1 VPKINSKKTTYRGSP
16 KAITSSANKAGA
28 SSGSSKSTKK
38 KSDEIE
44 RYHVIKEK
52 LEDINEELDRISE
65 AKDRAFGKS
74 KIDLMEQ
81 EVAEYDELIAK
92 QKEYIAEIQSYYNSD
107 TATMRGYGANIENGI
122 ITNYDALVGKYV
134 DMYNAGS
141 IDDDG
146 YEAFKDALSNFE
158 ESSDLL
164 SEQTDELIKL
174 QNEKID
180 KLLAIVDEKVNLQLE
195 LNNDEME
202 YFDFLLET
210 VADDAADAAEAIGLL
225 GKKVSDLLENN
236 EAYVQGIKDT
246 LGVYGV
252 TAQEA
257 QGVLDGTADV
267 NALVEKYGIDA
278 QGVEQL
284 KEYRDGLMDVAKE
297 LISLREEVYVKL
309 NEVLDEFNEKMDNQ
323 INKIEQAQTL
333 MDHYKNIIDIIG
345 KDKLGISDGVLKR
358 MSDITVS
365 NATGSLTI
373 ARQKKEENLKA
384 LQEAQDAYQDV
395 LQTGSEEDIKLMEEQ
410 LEELEDKVAD
420 ATESWASSFESAIQV
435 IQEAFTDAIQA
446 AANRFDKTMAGT
458 YGNLEDLQDAYD
470 KQKNLDD
477 LTLDTYE
484 KIYQLNK
491 LNRDITNS
499 IDDTDNIAGKQQLLE
514 LQKEIN
520 DAQAST
526 TEMTQYEVDFL
537 QKKYDLYLAQIALE
551 EAQNAKNQVRMNRD
565 NEGNWS
571 YVYTADASATADAQQ
586 SYEDKLYE
594 LEKLNQDYIDTMQE
608 QLLTSFAQYKE
619 EIAALN
625 LTDEERAALLEEY
638 WNTLT
643 EKYELYLNGALE
655 DASWI
660 TDQVIGLDHELIDSY
675 DETYLA
681 KFTDTTSMMELDEE
695 FKQASQQMISEVNA
709 AYTEF
714 ENNTEMVMD
723 AAGTSTTNFASTVE
737 DNMNSTVQ
745 KTEEAKNAASELQDE
760 YSDAFSN
767 AADSVSSFA
776 QNYAKQM
783 QTVITNTATSVDS
796 INSLIKAIAN
806 LEGTTAN
813 TVSAVYGKVTTAA
826 NNAIAYGNEKL
837 DSVKEN
843 SEPEEEP
850 DTAKK
855 VTYVYSNGK
864 GFT

>member
-1 VPKINSKKTTYRGSP
+1 MLEVV
-16 KAITSSANKAGA
+16 
-28 SSGSSKSTKK
+28 
-38 KSDEIE
+38 DE
-44 RYHVIKEK
+44 
-52 LEDINEELDRISE
+52 
-65 AKDRAFGKS
+65 
-74 KIDLMEQ
+74 
-81 EVAEYDELIAK
+81 
-92 QKEYIAEIQSYYNSD
+92 
-107 TATMRGYGANIENGI
+107 
-122 ITNYDALVGKYV
+122 
-134 DMYNAGS
+134 
-141 IDDDG
+141 
-146 YEAFKDALSNFE
+146 
-158 ESSDLL
+158 
-164 SEQTDELIKL
+164 KL
-174 QNEKID
+174 QNT
-180 KLLAIVDEKVNLQLE
+180 LE

-297 LISLREEVYVKL
+297 LISLREEVYAKL

-333 MDHYKNIIDIIG
+333 MDHYKNIIDIVG

-365 NATGSLTI
+365 NATGSLSI

-384 LQEAQDAYQDV
+384 LQEAQDAYQKV
-395 LQTGSEEDIKLMEEQ
+395 LQTESEEDIKLMEEQ

-446 AANRFDKTMAGT
+446 AADKFDETMAGT

-470 KQKNLDD
+470 KQKSLDD

-619 EIAALN
+619 EIVALN

-745 KTEEAKNAASELQDE
+745 KTEEAKNAASELQNE
-760 YSDAFSN
+760 YSDAFSS

-826 NNAIAYGNEKL
+826 NNAIAFGN
-837 DSVKEN
+837 
-843 SEPEEEP
+843 
-850 DTAKK
+850 AKK
-855 VTYVYSNGK
+855 ALLELNNSGGDGNDEEDNKGYFVYVGSK
-864 GFT
+864 GFTTQTAAKTYANSIQADVQYKLADPDSLISRSPYELYAGYDNNSRVKKFYINRKPDHIIGTYATGGYTGEWGNSGRLAVLHQKELVLNADDTSNFLSAIEMVRDITKSIDLQAQSQGVGLGALSAAGIPSSSAFEQNVNIQASFPNATNHSEIEEAFNNLINRASQFAGRK